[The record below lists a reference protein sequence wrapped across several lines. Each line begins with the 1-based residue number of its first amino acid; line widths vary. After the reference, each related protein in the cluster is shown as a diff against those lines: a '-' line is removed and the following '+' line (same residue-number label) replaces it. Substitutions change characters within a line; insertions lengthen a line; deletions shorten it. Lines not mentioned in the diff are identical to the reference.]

1 MTDKERIV
9 ALREELHAHN
19 HRYYIL
25 DAPTISDYDFDRLL
39 KELELLEKEYPEMH
53 DANSP
58 SQRVGGGITK
68 KFATVEHQ
76 YPMLSLSNS
85 YSLQEIEEWITRVTK
100 LAPEATYVCE
110 LKYDGVAIGI
120 QYKNGQLFKAVTR
133 GDGTKGDDITTN
145 VRTIRSIP
153 LQLGADAP
161 DDFEIRGEIVMP
173 HQAFKALNQR
183 RAAEGLPQF
192 ANPRNCAS
200 GSLKLQDSAEV
211 ASRGLDA
218 YLYYVLPE
226 GKLANSHSA
235 AIERAGAL
243 GFKAPKVE
251 DRFIAKC
258 ANAEEIMSFINHW
271 DTARTQLPFD
281 IDGIVIKV
289 DDYNA
294 QQELGFT
301 AKSPRW
307 ATAYK
312 FKAEQVS
319 TVLETVTYQV
329 GRTGAIT
336 PVANLTPVWLGGTTV
351 KRASLHNA
359 DQIAALDLY
368 IGDHVFVEKG
378 GEIIPKVVGVDLSKR
393 SDSQRPVVYI
403 SECPDCGSTL
413 ERSEGEAQHYC
424 LNTKSCLTQIS
435 GRLEHFISR
444 KAMDI
449 MGMGAETIQL
459 LVKKELIHE
468 PSDLYTLTYSD
479 LIALDGFKEKSVTNI
494 LEGIQQS
501 KEIPF
506 ERVLFALGIR
516 HVGATVAKKL
526 AKHFTSIDK
535 IILADKEEITAV
547 ESMGDVIAE
556 QIVDYLSEEA
566 NIQML
571 GRLESA
577 GVQLKVDPSQI
588 IETKESEITG
598 AKIVVS
604 GVFSR
609 FSRNELKAL
618 IEQYGASNVGSIS
631 GKTTYVVAGEGMGPA
646 KLEKANK
653 LGVEILSEDEFL
665 AKIGL

>member
-1 MTDKERIV
+1 MTDKDRIL
-9 ALREELHAHN
+9 ALRKELHEHN

-25 DAPTISDYDFDRLL
+25 DAPILSDYDFDQLL
-39 KELELLEKEYPEMH
+39 KELELLEAQHPELY
-53 DANSP
+53 DPNSP
-58 SQRVGGGITK
+58 SQRVGGGVTK
-68 KFATVEHQ
+68 KFDTVAHQ

-85 YSLQEIEEWITRVTK
+85 YSLEEIQEWIGRVHK
-100 LAPEATYVCE
+100 LAPEASYVCE

-120 QYKNGQLFKAVTR
+120 QYKNGQLHRAVTR
-133 GDGTKGDDITTN
+133 GDGTQGDDITTN

-153 LQLGADAP
+153 LTLGEGAP

-173 HQAFKALNQR
+173 HAAFERLNQR
-183 RAAEGLPQF
+183 RSAEGLATF

-200 GSLKLQDSAEV
+200 GSLKLQDSSEV

-226 GKLANSHSA
+226 GKLAPSHSEAIKA
-235 AIERAGAL
+235 AGDL
-243 GFKAPKVE
+243 GFKIPKTD
-251 DRFIAKC
+251 DRFIATC
-258 ANAEEIMSFINHW
+258 QNAEEIMAFIDHW
-271 DTARTQLPFD
+271 DTARAQLPFD

-289 DDYNA
+289 DSYRA
-294 QQELGFT
+294 QQDLGFT

-307 ATAYK
+307 ATAFK

-319 TVLETVTYQV
+319 TVLEKVTYQV

-336 PVANLTPVWLGGTTV
+336 PVANLAPVWLGGTTV

-368 IGDHVFVEKG
+368 QGDHVYVEKG

-393 SDSQRPVVYI
+393 SATQEPVQYI
-403 SECPDCGSTL
+403 TECPDCGSDL
-413 ERSEGEAQHYC
+413 QRSEGEAQHYC
-424 LNTKSCLTQIS
+424 PNTTACPTQIS

-459 LVKKELIHE
+459 LVEKELIRE
-468 PSDLYTLTYSD
+468 PSDLYRITYDD
-479 LIALDGFKEKSVTNI
+479 LIALEGFKDKSVSNI
-494 LEGIQQS
+494 LEGIELS
-501 KEIPF
+501 KGIPF

-526 AKHFTSIDK
+526 AKHFTSIDAL
-535 IILADKEEITAV
+535 ILADKEKITEV
-547 ESMGDVIAE
+547 EGMGDVIAE
-556 QIVDYLSEEA
+556 EVVDYLAKPEH
-566 NIQML
+566 IQML
-571 GRLESA
+571 ERLESA
-577 GVQLKVDPSQI
+577 GVQLKIDASQI
-588 IETKESEITG
+588 VATKESSITG

-609 FSRNELKAL
+609 YSRNELKAL
-618 IEQYGASNVGSIS
+618 IEEYGASNVGSIS
-631 GKTTYVVAGEGMGPA
+631 GKTTYVVAGEGMGPS
-646 KLEKANK
+646 KLEKATK
-653 LGVEILSEDEFL
+653 LGVTILSEDEFL
-665 AKIGL
+665 EKIGL